1 MSPLSFSMMVSGGER
16 PAGLSERGLGD
27 AHAQGDERDASLA
40 NVRDSTFADGAGSAA
55 RADESPHTS
64 LGALPGGAQ
73 TTDEHVVTDEP
84 RTFDALYEAQFP
96 FVWRTLRRFGVPASV
111 AEDAAQD
118 VFVVLHRKLADL
130 RPEASAKGFLFSIA
144 RRVASDYR
152 RASRR
157 PQQPLD
163 VERTE
168 SAERGPFERTAE
180 RQASETL
187 ERFLDSLDEDKRV
200 AFMLVE
206 LEGLTMPEVS
216 RLLQTNLNTLYS
228 RVRAAR
234 AQLMALFASDG
245 VGDG

>member
-1 MSPLSFSMMVSGGER
+1 MSPLAAPMMAAQGER
-16 PAGLSERGLGD
+16 PAGHTDRTGVN
-27 AHAQGDERDASLA
+27 Q
-40 NVRDSTFADGAGSAA
+40 VPVSA
-55 RADESPHTS
+55 RSPE
-64 LGALPGGAQ
+64 GAL
-73 TTDEHVVTDEP
+73 EP
-84 RTFDALYEAQFP
+84 QRTFDALYESEFE

-118 VFVVLHRKLADL
+118 VFVVLHRKLAEL
-130 RPEASAKGFLFSIA
+130 RPEASAKGYLFSIA

-152 RASRR
+152 RASKR
-157 PQQPLD
+157 PQQELD

-168 SAERGPFERTAE
+168 SADRGPFEHTAD

-216 RLLQTNLNTLYS
+216 QLLSTNLNTLYS

-234 AQLMALFASDG
+234 AQLMTMFASE
-245 VGDG
+245 GDRHG